1 MATAI
6 VSGALANKP
15 FNGGE
20 AWVRLS
26 WVLGLRRLGFDA
38 YFVEQLAAADCVAES
53 GEPADFASC
62 ANRAYFES
70 AVEDFGLGDR
80 AGLLYEGGRANSGL
94 GLVEL
99 GDLAADA
106 DLLINISGHLTAAE
120 ILTRP
125 RTRLYVDLD
134 PGFTQAW
141 HADERIAFTLGGHD
155 HYATVGLN
163 VGAPG
168 WPIPSRGIEWISTL
182 PPVLLDEWPPFP
194 HAPGPPRFTTVAT
207 WRSPYGP
214 LEIRDRAMGSKHHEF
229 RRLIELPKRVEGMTF
244 ELALDIHPGDS
255 ADLEALRD
263 HGWKIVDPRAAAGT
277 PGAFRD
283 YVRGSSAEFSV
294 AQGVYAESSSG
305 WFSDRTAAY
314 LASGRPAVVQGTG
327 IVDDLVPS
335 RGLLT
340 FDSLPD
346 AVARADELVA
356 FHAEHCRA
364 ARSFAVEHLDSD
376 RVLGRILERIGV
388 GG

>member
-1 MATAI
+1 MPTAI

-26 WVLGLRRLGFDA
+26 WALGLRRLGFDV
-38 YFVEQLAAADCVAES
+38 YFVEELAAANCVTES

-70 AVEDFGLGDR
+70 VVGDFGLAER
-80 AGLLYEGGRANSGL
+80 AGLLHDGGRESSGL
-94 GLVEL
+94 GLSEL
-99 GDLAADA
+99 GDLAAGA
-106 DLLINISGHLTAAE
+106 DLLVDISGHLTAGE
-120 ILTRP
+120 ILTGP

-141 HADERIAFTLGGHD
+141 HADRRLGFTLGGHD
-155 HYATVGLN
+155 RYATVGLN

-168 WPIPSRGIEWISTL
+168 WPIPSRGIEWIPTL
-182 PPVLLDEWPPFP
+182 PPVLLDEWPPCP
-194 HAPGPPRFTTVAT
+194 PAPGRPRLTTVAT
-207 WRSPYGP
+207 WRSPYGR
-214 LEIRDRAMGSKHHEF
+214 LEIGGRTMGSKHHEF
-229 RRLIELPKRVEGMTF
+229 RRLIELPERVEGAAF

-255 ADLEALRD
+255 ADLESLRA
-263 HGWKIVDPRAAAGT
+263 HGWELVDPRDVAAT

-327 IVDDLVPS
+327 IEGDLAPD
-335 RGLLT
+335 RGLLP
-340 FDSLPD
+340 FDSLTE
-346 AVARADELVA
+346 AVARADEA
-356 FHAEHCRA
+356 IASHAEQCRA

-376 RVLGRILERIGV
+376 RVLGRLLERIGV
-388 GG
+388 DG

>member
-38 YFVEQLAAADCVAES
+38 YFVEELAAADCVAES
-53 GEPADFASC
+53 GEPANFASC

-70 AVEDFGLGDR
+70 VVGDFGLGDH

-94 GLVEL
+94 GLEEL

-106 DLLINISGHLTAAE
+106 DLLIDISGHLSAEE

-141 HADERIAFTLGGHD
+141 HADERIGFTLGAHD

-194 HAPGPPRFTTVAT
+194 PAAPSRFTTIAT

-214 LEIRDRAMGSKHHEF
+214 LEIGDRTMGSKHHEF
-229 RRLIELPKRVEGMTF
+229 RRLIELPERVEGMIF

-255 ADLEALRD
+255 ADLEALRA
-263 HGWKIVDPRAAAGT
+263 HGWKVVDPREVAGT
-277 PGAFRD
+277 PEAFRD
-283 YVRGSSAEFSV
+283 YVHGSSAEFSV

-327 IVDDLVPS
+327 IADDLVPS
-335 RGLLT
+335 RGLLI
-340 FDSLPD
+340 FDSLLD

-356 FHAEHCRA
+356 FQAEHCRA

-376 RVLGRILERIGV
+376 RVLGRVLERIGV

>member
-1 MATAI
+1 VATAI

-26 WVLGLRRLGFDA
+26 WVLGLRRLGFDV
-38 YFVEQLAAADCVAES
+38 YFVEELAAADCVGEA

-62 ANRAYFES
+62 SNRAYFES
-70 AVEDFGLGDR
+70 VVEDFGLAGR
-80 AGLLYEGGRANSGL
+80 AGLLYAGGRESSGL
-94 GLVEL
+94 GLAEL
-99 GDLAADA
+99 EDLAAGA
-106 DLLINISGHLTAAE
+106 DLLIDISGHLTAAE
-120 ILTRP
+120 ILTAP

-141 HADERIAFTLGGHD
+141 HADERVAFTLGGHD

-182 PPVLLDEWPPFP
+182 PPVLLDEWPQAPP
-194 HAPGPPRFTTVAT
+194 APGPPRFTTIAT

-214 LEIRDRAMGSKHHEF
+214 LEIGGRRMGSKHHEF
-229 RRLIELPKRVEGMTF
+229 RRLIELPERVEGMTF

-255 ADLEALRD
+255 ADLESLCA
-263 HGWKIVDPRAAAGT
+263 HGWQVVDPREVAGT
-277 PGAFRD
+277 PEAFRD

-314 LASGRPAVVQGTG
+314 LAGGRPAVVQETG
-327 IVDDLVPS
+327 IEGSFAPDG
-335 RGLLT
+335 GLLT
-340 FDSLPD
+340 FDSLAE
-346 AVARADELVA
+346 AVARADEAVA
-356 FHAEHCRA
+356 LHAEHCRA
-364 ARSFAVEHLDSD
+364 ARSFAVEHLDSE
-376 RVLGRILERIGV
+376 RVLGRLLERIGV
-388 GG
+388 DG

>member
-26 WVLGLRRLGFDA
+26 WALGLRRLGFDV
-38 YFVEQLAAADCVAES
+38 YFVEEVAAADCVAES

-62 ANRAYFES
+62 VNRAYFES
-70 AVEDFGLGDR
+70 VVEDFGLGDR
-80 AGLLYEGGRANSGL
+80 SGLLYEGGRGSFGL
-94 GLVEL
+94 GLAEL
-99 GDLAADA
+99 GELAADA
-106 DLLINISGHLTAAE
+106 DLLVNISGHLTADE
-120 ILTRP
+120 ILARP

-141 HADERIAFTLGGHD
+141 HADDRIAFALGGHD

-168 WPIPSRGIEWISTL
+168 WPIPSCGIDWIATL
-182 PPVLLDEWPPFP
+182 PPVLLHEWSC
-194 HAPGPPRFTTVAT
+194 GPDPTGRLRFTSVAT

-214 LEIRDRAMGSKHHEF
+214 LEMGNRTMGLKHHEF
-229 RRLIELPKRVEGMTF
+229 RRLIELPERVEGATF

-255 ADLEALRD
+255 TDLDALRAQ
-263 HGWKIVDPRAAAGT
+263 GWTIVDPREVAGT
-277 PGAFRD
+277 PRAFRD
-283 YVRGSSAEFSV
+283 YVRESGAEFSV
-294 AQGVYAESSSG
+294 AQGVYAESRSG

-314 LASGRPAVVQGTG
+314 LACGRPAVVQRTG
-327 IVDDLVPS
+327 IEDDLVPD

-340 FDSLPD
+340 FDSLSD
-346 AVARADELVA
+346 AVARAAELVA
-356 FHAEHCRA
+356 FHPEHCRA
-364 ARSFAVEHLDSD
+364 ARSFAVEQLDSD

>member
-1 MATAI
+1 VAIAI

-26 WVLGLRRLGFDA
+26 WALGLRRLGFDA
-38 YFVEQLAAADCVAES
+38 YFVEELAAADCVAES

-62 ANRAYFES
+62 ANLAYFES
-70 AVEDFGLGDR
+70 VVGDFGLADR
-80 AGLLYEGGRANSGL
+80 AGLLYEGGRESSGL
-94 GLVEL
+94 GLAGL
-99 GDLAADA
+99 GEIAADA
-106 DLLINISGHLTAAE
+106 DLLIDISGHLTAAE
-120 ILTRP
+120 ILAGP

-141 HADERIAFTLGGHD
+141 HADERIDFTLGSHD

-163 VGAPG
+163 VGAPA
-168 WPIPSRGIEWISTL
+168 WPIPSCGIDWIPTL
-182 PPVLLDEWPPFP
+182 PPVLLDEWPPCSP
-194 HAPGPPRFTTVAT
+194 APGPPRITTIAT

-214 LEIRDRAMGSKHHEF
+214 LEIGNRTMGSKHHEF
-229 RRLIELPKRVEGMTF
+229 RRLIELPERVEGATF

-255 ADLEALRD
+255 ADLEALRA
-263 HGWKIVDPRAAAGT
+263 HGWKIVDPREVAGT

-283 YVRGSSAEFSV
+283 YVRGSSVEFSV

-314 LASGRPAVVQGTG
+314 LASARPAVVQGTG
-327 IVDDLVPS
+327 IEGELAPE

-340 FDSLPD
+340 FESLPE
-346 AVARADELVA
+346 AVARADQAVA
-356 FHAEHCRA
+356 SNAEHCRA
-364 ARSFAVEHLDSD
+364 ARSFAVEHLDSE
-376 RVLGRILERIGV
+376 RVLGRLLERIGV